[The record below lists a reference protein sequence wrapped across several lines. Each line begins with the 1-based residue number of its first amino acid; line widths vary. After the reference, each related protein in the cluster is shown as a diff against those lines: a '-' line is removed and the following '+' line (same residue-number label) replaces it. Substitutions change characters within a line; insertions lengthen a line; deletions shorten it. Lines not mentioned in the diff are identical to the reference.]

1 MEHNLDIT
9 FFQTLPA
16 IMAYQRQTLVFQ
28 LDFVASQASCFYDI
42 LEVRNSSASRV
53 FIKNVE
59 KEKFVLFVTEFV
71 ETLKTLLTS
80 EKTVPMVQMFYKTLK
95 SKIKSYDYDSL
106 STEIYSTFLK
116 GRNLLVNVDIEG
128 LFENLN
134 EVHFS
139 IAEPVWKLKTGQ
151 WPEMAKF
158 VDNFFRVR
166 LGTLSDWI
174 LSDILVC
181 YWLSPDMV
189 SVFLKNLFLGQNSQK
204 AC

>member
-28 LDFVASQASCFYDI
+28 LDFVASQACCFYDI

-59 KEKFVLFVTEFV
+59 KEKFVLFVMEFV

-134 EVHFS
+134 EVHFD
-139 IAEPVWKLKTGQ
+139 IAESVWKLKTGQ

-158 VDNFFRVR
+158 VDNFFRKTYGSREFWVR
-166 LGTLSDWI
+166 LGTSTDKIMICHSL
-174 LSDILVC
+174 
-181 YWLSPDMV
+181 
-189 SVFLKNLFLGQNSQK
+189 
-204 AC
+204 

>member
-28 LDFVASQASCFYDI
+28 LDFVASQACCFYDI

-80 EKTVPMVQMFYKTLK
+80 EKTVPSVQMFYKTLK

-139 IAEPVWKLKTGQ
+139 IAESVWKLKTGQ

-158 VDNFFRVR
+158 VDNFFVKTYGSREFWVR

-174 LSDILVC
+174 FSDILVS
-181 YWLSPDMV
+181 YW
-189 SVFLKNLFLGQNSQK
+189 
-204 AC
+204 